1 MEYPK
6 FFNSKKTLKLF
17 GLEKEFDF
25 LMNLYIKKKLPK
37 VLMLSGQKGIGK
49 STLIN
54 HFLFLIFDKKNYD
67 KKNFFLNSDSSLYK
81 QFQDNIYPNILYVDG
96 FNFKSVKIEDVRN
109 LKKIIQQSSI
119 SNKERFI
126 VLDDVEIFN
135 KSSLNALLKII
146 EDPLNKNYF
155 FLINNKSKSIM
166 DTIRSRSL
174 EINIMLNE
182 KQRIEII
189 DSLMSFLIRKKI

>member
-1 MEYPK
+1 M
-6 FFNSKKTLKLF
+6 
-17 GLEKEFDF
+17 
-25 LMNLYIKKKLPK
+25 I
-37 VLMLSGQKGIGK
+37 
-49 STLIN
+49 
-54 HFLFLIFDKKNYD
+54 KNYD

-189 DSLMSFLIRKKI
+189 DSLMSFFDQKKNFDSKSTLIMPGNYIKFNYIFSEYDISLGNQFIKNFALLLNLYKRTRILYLLILFFHC